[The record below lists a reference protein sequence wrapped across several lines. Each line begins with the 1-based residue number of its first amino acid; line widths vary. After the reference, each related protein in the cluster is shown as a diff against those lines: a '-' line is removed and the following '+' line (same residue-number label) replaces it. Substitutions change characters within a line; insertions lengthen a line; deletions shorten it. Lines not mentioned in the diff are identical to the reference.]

1 MIRQEKKFLKAS
13 SLLLSLGLT
22 LLLATDIQASPG
34 DTLYTQGGSVKV
46 YQAPNTDAPI
56 VAQLDRGQKLK
67 EFRRQGYWVKVIIYG
82 EVGKE
87 GWVRISDVSLED
99 PRAGSIKTTETKV
112 KPSEVSPGPV
122 ETELQPVTGPPF
134 ILVMKGV
141 AVSFRAT
148 CEIIDHSGS
157 ETRRKLFASV
167 PKAYSFDAAAVSCW
181 VRNSVKGGR
190 LMVRLRRGAR
200 LIASYSTPNFLG
212 LVLVRS
218 EGPWGK
224 AHSMKCDRRKRVC
237 IRRTRPTLF

>member
-46 YQAPNTDAPI
+46 YQAPSADAPI

-87 GWVRISDVSLED
+87 GWVRSSDVSRED
-99 PRAGSIKTTETKV
+99 PGAGSVKTTEFEV

-122 ETELQPVTGPPF
+122 KTVLQPDTGPPF
-134 ILVMKGV
+134 ILVMEGI
-141 AVSFRAT
+141 AVGFQAT
-148 CEIIDHSGS
+148 CTIINHSGS
-157 ETRRKLFASV
+157 ETRRKLIASV
-167 PKAYSFDAAAVSCW
+167 PKAYSFDAAAVSCS
-181 VRNSVKGGR
+181 VRNAVSGGR
-190 LMVRLRRGAR
+190 LMVKLRKKGR
-200 LIASYSTPNFLG
+200 LIASYSTPNAFG
-212 LVLVRS
+212 YVQVRS
-218 EGPWGK
+218 KGPWGK
-224 AHSMKCDRRKRVC
+224 AYSRKCDKLKRRC
-237 IRRTRPTLF
+237 IRR